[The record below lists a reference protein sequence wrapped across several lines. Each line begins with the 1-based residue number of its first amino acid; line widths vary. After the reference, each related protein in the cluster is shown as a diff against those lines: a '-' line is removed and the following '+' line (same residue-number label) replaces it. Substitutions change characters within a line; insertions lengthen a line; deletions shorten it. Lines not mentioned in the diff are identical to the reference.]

1 VVGMGTEATADA
13 GGDRLNKYKLCYLAH
28 ERLGIPNRLDCYKSQ

>member
-1 VVGMGTEATADA
+1 MGTEATADA

-28 ERLGIPNRLDCYKSQ
+28 EKLAIFY